1 MLIEDR
7 GLVYDATRQPKERRA
22 AAFCD
27 VTRLDDGALVCAFQ
41 VGPQK
46 NDATSTVHLCR
57 SDDGGRTWR
66 DLPSRPETRFGGVP
80 GSLAAGVVAQ
90 AAPGRWVLAAT
101 WFDRT
106 EPERPLFDPETQGI
120 LHSKL
125 LRAFSSD
132 GGESW
137 TAWDEVPV
145 PGLSGYSLTGPM
157 LRWPDGTLGLAL
169 ESYKEFDDPRPASH
183 AAWLLVSRDAAAS
196 FPERYLVAQHPEH
209 CVYYWD
215 QRLCVG
221 PGDGPDAR
229 GPEDVIP
236 ATDVFA
242 AKRGL
247 SPSRRPTPFKTLAA
261 LFWTHDLRE
270 QRDLNVHLRRTALGD
285 DGLVA
290 SPIRATT
297 IAGQIAAPL
306 WLADGR
312 LVALVVARDTPGTI
326 TLWQSFDGGETWP
339 EDHAV
344 VVYTHDERALLSQG
358 RDGIDYN
365 AYWED
370 MAKWSFGH
378 PALCRLEGDRILA
391 IHYAGP
397 PNEMSIHWAQI
408 DTSR

>member
-7 GLVYDATRQPKERRA
+7 GLVYDAARQPAGQRA
-22 AAFCD
+22 ASFCE
-27 VTRLDDGALVCAFQ
+27 VTRLDDGALVCVFQ
-41 VGPQK
+41 VGPRK
-46 NDATSTVHLCR
+46 NDATSTLRLCR

-66 DLPSRPETRFGGVP
+66 DLPSRLETRFDGVP
-80 GSLAAGVVAQ
+80 GSLSAGVVAQ
-90 AAPGRWVLAAT
+90 AAPGRLVLAAT

-169 ESYKEFDDPRPASH
+169 ESYKEFDDPRPATH

-196 FPERYLVAQHPEH
+196 FSERHLVAQHPEH
-209 CVYYWD
+209 RVYYWD
-215 QRLCVG
+215 QRLCLGPG
-221 PGDGPDAR
+221 PGDLIAM
-229 GPEDVIP
+229 
-236 ATDVFA
+236 
-242 AKRGL
+242 
-247 SPSRRPTPFKTLAA
+247 
-261 LFWTHDLRE
+261 FWTHDLRE
-270 QRDLNVHLRRTALGD
+270 QRDLNVHLRRTTLDAN
-285 DGLVA
+285 GLA
-290 SPIRATT
+290 PSAIHPTSIP
-297 IAGQIAAPL
+297 GQIAAPL

-312 LVALVVARDTPGTI
+312 LVALVVARETPGRI
-326 TLWQSFDGGETWP
+326 TLWQSLDGGATWS

-344 VVYTHDERALLSQG
+344 VVYTHDERARLSQG
-358 RDGIDYN
+358 RDEIDYN

-378 PALCRLEGDRILA
+378 PTLCHLEGNRILA
-391 IHYAGP
+391 VHYAGP
-397 PNEMSIHWAQI
+397 PDEMSIHWLRI